1 MPLIIDGHNLRW
13 AIQKACEEF
22 RSISDVQLCHIVG
35 RYLRLTGEKAE
46 IIFDGVGPSDK
57 GRFDNISSLEVLYAG
72 LAGDADS
79 VIEDKIRASTA
90 PKRLT
95 VVSSDRKVQ
104 AAARTRKATVVK
116 SEVFWNSVGKQLGKV
131 KTTKEPG
138 GKRWGISES
147 ETEHWLKFFGL
158 EQ

>member
-1 MPLIIDGHNLRW
+1 MVSGAEGADLIATALEGGGAGAQGAAVAEEGGANQQGGAYETVFID
-13 AIQKACEEF
+13 A
-22 RSISDVQLCHIVG
+22 
-35 RYLRLTGEKAE
+35 
-46 IIFDGVGPSDK
+46 
-57 GRFDNISSLEVLYAG
+57 
-72 LAGDADS
+72 AGDADS
-79 VIEDKIRASTA
+79 VIEDKIRVSTA